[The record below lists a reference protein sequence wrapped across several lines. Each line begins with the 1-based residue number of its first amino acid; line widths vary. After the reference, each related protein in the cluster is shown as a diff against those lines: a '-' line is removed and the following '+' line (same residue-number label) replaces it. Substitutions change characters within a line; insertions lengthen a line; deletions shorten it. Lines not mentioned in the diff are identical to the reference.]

1 MHLIS
6 GIDCRDSVYSVGN
19 KIYKSE
25 VLKYCKTPAQAS
37 PPSSMYD
44 ILDTAEGFNLLGALL
59 KTFQAALEPMKLN
72 STSVE

>member
-6 GIDCRDSVYSVGN
+6 GVDCRDSVYSVGN
-19 KIYKSE
+19 TIYKCE
-25 VLKYCKTPAQAS
+25 VLKYCKTPAQPS
-37 PPSSMYD
+37 PPASMYD
-44 ILDTAEGFNLLGALL
+44 TLDTAEGFNLQGALL